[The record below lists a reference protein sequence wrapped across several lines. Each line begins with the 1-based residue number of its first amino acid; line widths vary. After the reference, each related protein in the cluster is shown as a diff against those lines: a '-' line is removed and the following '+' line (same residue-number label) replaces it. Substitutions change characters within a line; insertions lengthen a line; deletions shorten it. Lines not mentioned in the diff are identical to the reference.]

1 LCTGQPAE
9 CDCSLCGP
17 YDHLVWEVEG
27 ATMDR
32 YIKYI
37 VFKEMFIEY
46 VVHKEMFIEY
56 VVFQGDV
63 HRVRYVY
70 KEMFTDYTE

>member
-1 LCTGQPAE
+1 
-9 CDCSLCGP
+9 
-17 YDHLVWEVEG
+17 
-27 ATMDR
+27 
-32 YIKYI
+32 
-37 VFKEMFIEY
+37 MFIEY

-70 KEMFTDYTE
+70 KEMDGRRLH